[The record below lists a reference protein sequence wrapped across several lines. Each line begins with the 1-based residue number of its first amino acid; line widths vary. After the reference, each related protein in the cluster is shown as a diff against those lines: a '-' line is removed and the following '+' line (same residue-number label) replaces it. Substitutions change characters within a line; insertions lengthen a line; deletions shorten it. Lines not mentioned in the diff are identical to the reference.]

1 MLRRDLLKA
10 AVAAT
15 LAPQCAMGQEAFSAS
30 QPSQETPQAT
40 TPAGGNPP
48 MCYRF
53 GVNYVNTRDWLYFWN
68 DFDAGQVAR
77 DLDAIAAM
85 DMDHLRVF
93 ALWPYF
99 QPWRN
104 WVDPGYLRR
113 LDKFMKLAAQ
123 RNLDVC
129 LAMLNGWFSGSC
141 LRPIFDEPQNF
152 YTSPRMLES
161 QQQYFRETAAVLK
174 GHRNFLGF
182 DLGNEMT
189 CCWSTHEKTAESD
202 AWMEKLLA
210 YANQLCPEQ
219 FHVNGV
225 GDSPWFYPETF
236 SPQSLVRLQKIVCIH
251 CYILFTGALKRG
263 GAMDPPCVKL
273 IAGMAALV
281 RAFANDPAKPVW
293 AQEFGISPEWIDR
306 KLIPRF
312 VEATMH
318 AAIDEGVS
326 WFTWWSSH
334 DVPRKFELNSLEYE
348 LGLITLDNKPK
359 EQARTY
365 QSIARQYRGKP
376 VAVKTGKAFSPLP
389 VQRSYDSTWK
399 WLLEW
404 MGR

>member
-15 LAPQCAMGQEAFSAS
+15 LAPQCAMGQEASSAS
-30 QPSQETPQAT
+30 QPSRETPQAT

-48 MCYRF
+48 MRYRF

-141 LRPIFDEPQNF
+141 LRPIFDEPQTF

-174 GHRNFLGF
+174 GHSNFLGF
-182 DLGNEMT
+182 DIGNEMT
-189 CCWSTHEKTAESD
+189 CCWSTHEKTAEGD
-202 AWMEKLLA
+202 AWMEKSSGLRQSALPRA
-210 YANQLCPEQ
+210 VSRKRCGTFAVVLPGDVFTAIASAVAEDRQHSQLYFFHRGPGTRRCHGPTLREANCRHGRP
-219 FHVNGV
+219 G
-225 GDSPWFYPETF
+225 P
-236 SPQSLVRLQKIVCIH
+236 
-251 CYILFTGALKRG
+251 
-263 GAMDPPCVKL
+263 
-273 IAGMAALV
+273 
-281 RAFANDPAKPVW
+281 
-293 AQEFGISPEWIDR
+293 
-306 KLIPRF
+306 
-312 VEATMH
+312 
-318 AAIDEGVS
+318 
-326 WFTWWSSH
+326 
-334 DVPRKFELNSLEYE
+334 
-348 LGLITLDNKPK
+348 GL
-359 EQARTY
+359 R
-365 QSIARQYRGKP
+365 
-376 VAVKTGKAFSPLP
+376 
-389 VQRSYDSTWK
+389 QRSCQAGLGAGIRYFAGVDRSQAHPAVCGGDDARRDRR
-399 WLLEW
+399 
-404 MGR
+404 GR